1 MSISVFNQ
9 AYLSFLFDRTLFDV
23 AICFVACKTTTF
35 FIARVSGEIK
45 RPFTKHLLHTLQS
58 FSRTS
63 SRCAF
68 RSCSAAVRLAASK
81 SSCEFAFWQSRIL

>member
-45 RPFTKHLLHTLQS
+45 RPFTKHLLHTL
-58 FSRTS
+58 
-63 SRCAF
+63 
-68 RSCSAAVRLAASK
+68 
-81 SSCEFAFWQSRIL
+81 